1 MRLFDDR
8 LWTMLRASPD
18 TYIVAIGGIDPSG
31 GAGLV
36 RDFVTAEALG
46 ATAVLVATAFTT
58 QSSRGVVGFEPRTPA
73 GLLAAIED
81 ALGVA
86 AGRPVAVKIGM
97 VGEPALAGAI
107 VAGLRAFDGPVVF
120 DPVLAASSGG
130 SLFRGDR
137 AELGPLCARAS
148 LLTPN
153 LAEAGLLTGL
163 PVRTLEDARAAA
175 LQLRAAGAAA
185 VLVKGGHL
193 EGAAV
198 DLLLSPTG
206 ERQFSAARLPGA
218 SPRGTGCALA
228 TALAIALAGGTPL
241 EQAAAAAKDWLTE
254 RIRTARDVGG
264 ERRLG

>member
-1 MRLFDDR
+1 
-8 LWTMLRASPD
+8 MLRALAD
-18 TYIVAIGGIDPSG
+18 TYIVAIGGLDPSG

-36 RDFVTAEALG
+36 RDLVTAEALG
-46 ATAVLVATAFTT
+46 ASALMVATAFTT
-58 QSSRGVVGFEPRTPA
+58 QSSRGVLGFETRAPD

-81 ALGVA
+81 ALGTA
-86 AGRPVAVKIGM
+86 AGRPTAVKIGM
-97 VGEPALAGAI
+97 VGEPALAAAI
-107 VAGLRAFDGPVVF
+107 VAGLRSFAGPVVY

-137 AELGPLCARAS
+137 AALGPLAARAS

-153 LAEAGLLTGL
+153 LAEAGLLTDRS
-163 PVRTLEDARAAA
+163 VTTLEDARVAAR
-175 LQLRAAGAAA
+175 QLRAGGATA

-198 DLLLSPTG
+198 DLLLAPAG
-206 ERQFSAARLPGA
+206 ERQFSAPRVPGA

-228 TALAIALAGGTPL
+228 TALAVALAAGEPL
-241 EQAAAAAKDWLTE
+241 DRAVAAAKDWLTE
-254 RIRTARDVGG
+254 RIRTARDRGG